1 MRTHYA
7 VKELP
12 LPSFAIR
19 CIRLRHGASTH
30 HCKERRD
37 PPSFMQFAAKTL
49 QSGASTSLHIIVP
62 PFLIWINLEF
72 VAKKKRHGTSTSL
85 HMIKPLPIPFKK
97 TNSAQK
103 MMRLDAS
110 ALLCIIESPL
120 YFEQILNSLQKNA
133 ARGAYPRRCM
143 SLHHYTSLA
152 LIHSQWY
159 PWIAHKKQKIK
170 RSFARRYIPPT
181 TT

>member
-49 QSGASTSLHIIVP
+49 QSGASASLHIIVP

-85 HMIKPLPIPFKK
+85 HMIKPLPILFKK
-97 TNSAQK
+97 IIKHKKWCGLTHPPYC
-103 MMRLDAS
+103 AS
-110 ALLCIIESPL
+110 LSPPL
-120 YFEQILNSLQKNA
+120 YFGQILNSLQKNA

-159 PWIAHKKQKIK
+159 PWIAHKKNKK
-170 RSFARRYIPPT
+170 
-181 TT
+181 